1 MWSNYV
7 ILDLQARR
15 KSRRSTKEWE
25 HINGWLLKSSET
37 KIKLMKKQMFTALEL
52 SSGSL
57 SLKEFLMLGFHKTR
71 LLGWS
76 AMIRTTT
83 LTTLKKAANF

>member
-7 ILDLQARR
+7 ILDLQVRR

>member
-1 MWSNYV
+1 
-7 ILDLQARR
+7 
-15 KSRRSTKEWE
+15 
-25 HINGWLLKSSET
+25 
-37 KIKLMKKQMFTALEL
+37 MFTALEL